1 MLKASDIDNAPR
13 LHFSWVLCTKVNGQN
28 DISAGDFD
36 IFRPKFTYF
45 KNCNGHIDKI
55 LPIVM

>member
-1 MLKASDIDNAPR
+1 M
-13 LHFSWVLCTKVNGQN
+13 VNGQN

-45 KNCNGHIDKI
+45 KNYYGHIDKI
-55 LPIVM
+55 LPIVMLNCGRNRTKCKAIYVLSLLS